1 MRTKYKQWAV
11 DYLSEHPEIVIEKI
25 DSNDDFIKAENL
37 FVEIGSGKG
46 GFIATMAEKNP
57 GIHYLAVERVRTVA
71 GMMAKKIADNNI
83 KNVRV
88 FPNDI
93 CLLFQRDKSVI
104 SRHINNVLAE
114 DGLNREQV
122 VAKNATTAADGKKYV
137 VTYYNL
143 DVVISVG
150 YRVKSPRGIKFRR
163 WANKVLKEYLI
174 QGYAINQKR
183 LEALNK
189 TIDIQTRML
198 SYSLNIDKE
207 ELSKVINEY
216 TKALDLLD
224 NYDHQTLT
232 EPKGSRSDYVMTYQE
247 ARDIIDSMKFNEMSS
262 VFGVEKEQGKLNGII
277 EQVYQNV
284 FGQELY
290 PSVEEK
296 AAHLLYFLV
305 KDHPFADGCKRIAAT
320 LFINFLYKNGILIRN
335 NRQIISNEALV
346 AVTILTAESN
356 PNEMDII
363 IKLISNL
370 LV

>member
-1 MRTKYKQWAV
+1 M
-11 DYLSEHPEIVIEKI
+11 SKI
-25 DSNDDFIKAENL
+25 
-37 FVEIGSGKG
+37 G
-46 GFIATMAEKNP
+46 GFYNMDKFDIVRFTDNGFELDVRADSEKETVWLTQDEMA
-57 GIHYLAVERVRTVA
+57 
-71 GMMAKKIADNNI
+71 
-83 KNVRV
+83 
-88 FPNDI
+88 
-93 CLLFQRDKSVI
+93 LLFDVDRTRI
-104 SRHINNVLAE
+104 LRHINNIYSENELDQKSTCAE
-114 DGLNREQV
+114 NAQVRRE
-122 VAKNATTAADGKKYV
+122 GKREVMRSIKLF
-137 VTYYNL
+137 NL
-143 DVVISVG
+143 DMIVSVG
-150 YRVKSPRGIKFRR
+150 YRVKSHRGILFRR
-163 WANKVLKEYLI
+163 WANKVLKEYLV

-224 NYDHQTLT
+224 NYDHQTLIK
-232 EPKGSRSDYVMTYQE
+232 PKGSHSDYVMTYQE
-247 ARDIIDSMKFNEMSS
+247 ARDIINSMKFNEMSS

-335 NRQIISNEALV
+335 NRQTISNEALV

-356 PNEMDII
+356 PIEMEII